1 MKFMIKKSDVLDV
14 LSKVQG
20 LAGRKSNLAITS
32 NILVSATEK
41 GISLAVTD
49 LETGFEGLYPAVVE
63 SNGTIAI
70 NGRKFFEIV
79 RDFPSEDILVNE
91 VENHWIEI
99 SNEISNKNVEYH
111 IVGMN
116 PDDFP
121 SIPAIDDQGLF
132 DIESSALKKMI
143 EKSLTI
149 SSSDDKRAHI
159 TGVYLEQIETDEQ
172 KLLRMVS
179 TDGSRLSK
187 TDYLS
192 EEIGQLGME
201 VSVIIPKKGLSEV
214 NKFLDVDGT
223 VGIGVRESH
232 LIIKKDSEN
241 IIIRLLEGEFPKYTD
256 IIKIKGGHSVRL
268 NKHEF
273 QMMLK
278 RMSILSSENY
288 EGVIFR
294 FSDDKLVITSTNPD
308 IGESKEEMEIS
319 YDGDTMEMAFNP
331 RFFIDTI
338 GVLESESI
346 LINLIDEEKPCIIE
360 GEDEQRFVSVI
371 MPMRI

>member
-32 NILVSATEK
+32 NILVSATEE
-41 GISLAVTD
+41 GVTLAVTD

-70 NGRKFFEIV
+70 NGRKLFEIV

-99 SNEISNKNVEYH
+99 SNKNVEYH

-121 SIPAIDDQGLF
+121 SMPVIDSQGLF
-132 DIESSALKKMI
+132 EIESSALKKMI

-149 SSSDDKRAHI
+149 SASDDKRAHI
-159 TGVYLEQIETDEQ
+159 TGVYLEKIETDEE

-187 TDYLS
+187 TDYLTK
-192 EEIGQLGME
+192 EIGNLALDA
-201 VSVIIPKKGLSEV
+201 SVIIPKKGLSEV
-214 NKFLDVDGT
+214 NKFLDEEDT
-223 VGIGVRESH
+223 VGIGIRESH
-232 LIIKKDSEN
+232 LIIKKNREN
-241 IIIRLLEGEFPKYTD
+241 IIIRLLEGEFPKYAD

-268 NKHEF
+268 NNHEF

-288 EGVIFR
+288 KGVIFKL
-294 FSDDKLVITSTNPD
+294 SKDKLVITSTNPD
-308 IGESKEEMEIS
+308 IGESKEEMAIG
-319 YDGDTMEMAFNP
+319 YDGENMEMAFNP

-338 GVLESESI
+338 SVLDSESI
-346 LINLIDEEKPCIIE
+346 VINLIDEEKPCIIE

>member
-32 NILVSATEK
+32 NILVNATEK

-49 LETGFEGLYPAVVE
+49 LETGFEGIYPAVVE

-99 SNEISNKNVEYH
+99 SNKNVEYH

-132 DIESSALKKMI
+132 EIESSALKKMI

-159 TGVYLEQIETDEQ
+159 TGVYLEKIETDEE

-187 TDYLS
+187 TDFIS
-192 EEIGQLGME
+192 DEVGQLGMDA
-201 VSVIIPKKGLSEV
+201 SVIIPKKGLSEV

-241 IIIRLLEGEFPKYTD
+241 IIIRLLEGEFPKYAD

-268 NKHEF
+268 HKYEF

-288 EGVIFR
+288 KGVIFR
-294 FSDDKLVITSTNPD
+294 FSDDKLVVTSTNPD

-319 YDGDTMEMAFNP
+319 YAGDAMEMAFNP
-331 RFFIDTI
+331 RYFLDTI

-360 GEDEQRFVSVI
+360 GEDDQRFVSVI

>member
-20 LAGRKSNLAITS
+20 LTGRKSNLAITS
-32 NILVSATEK
+32 NVLISAGEDGLK
-41 GISLAVTD
+41 LAVTD

-63 SNGTIAI
+63 SGGTIAI

-79 RDFPSEDILVNE
+79 RDFPNEDILVNE
-91 VENHWIEI
+91 VENHWI
-99 SNEISNKNVEYH
+99 EISNKNVEYH

-121 SIPAIDDQGLF
+121 SMPTIEGQGF
-132 DIESSALKKMI
+132 FEIESNALKKMI

-149 SSSDDKRAHI
+149 STSDDKRAHI
-159 TGVYLEQIETDEQ
+159 TGIYLEKIIDDDD

-192 EEIGQLGME
+192 EDIEKLEME
-201 VSVIIPKKGLSEV
+201 GSVIVPKKGLSEV
-214 NKFLDVDGT
+214 NKFLDAEGT
-223 VGIGVRESH
+223 VDIGIQDNH
-232 LIIKKDSEN
+232 LFIKKDSEN
-241 IIIRLLEGEFPKYTD
+241 IIIRLLEGEFPKYGD

-268 NKHEF
+268 NKSKF

-288 EGVIFR
+288 KGVIFK
-294 FSDDKLVITSTNPD
+294 FSDNKLIITSTNPD
-308 IGESKEEMEIS
+308 IGESKEEMEIP
-319 YDGDTMEMAFNP
+319 YNGETMEMAFNP
-331 RFFIDTI
+331 KFFIDTI
-338 GVLESESI
+338 SVLESESI
-346 LINLIDEEKPCIIE
+346 LINLIDEEKPCILE
-360 GEDEQRFVSVI
+360 GEDEQRFLSVI

>member
-32 NILVSATEK
+32 NVLITATEK
-41 GISLAVTD
+41 GITLAVTD
-49 LETGFEGLYPAVVE
+49 LETGFEGQYPAVVE
-63 SNGTIAI
+63 SNGNIAI
-70 NGRKFFEIV
+70 NARKFFEIV
-79 RDFPSEDILVNE
+79 REFPNEDILVNE
-91 VENHWIEI
+91 VENHWI
-99 SNEISNKNVEYH
+99 EISNKNVEYH

-121 SIPAIDDQGLF
+121 SIPVIDSQGLF
-132 DIESSALKKMI
+132 EIESNSLKKMI

-159 TGVYLEQIETDEQ
+159 TGVYLEKIENDDE

-192 EEIGQLGME
+192 DDIGNLVMDS
-201 VSVIIPKKGLSEV
+201 SVIIPKKGLSEV
-214 NKFLDVDGT
+214 NKFLDVEGT
-223 VGIGVRESH
+223 VDIGVRESH

-241 IIIRLLEGEFPKYTD
+241 IIIRLLEGEFPKYAD
-256 IIKIKGGHSVRL
+256 IIKITGGYSIRL
-268 NKHEF
+268 NKNEF

-288 EGVIFR
+288 KGVIFK
-294 FSDDKLVITSTNPD
+294 FSKDTLVVTSTNPD
-308 IGESKEEMEIS
+308 IGESKEEMGIS
-319 YDGDTMEMAFNP
+319 YNGETMEMAFNP
-331 RFFIDTI
+331 RYFIDTI

-346 LINLIDEEKPCIIE
+346 LINLIDEEKPFIIE

>member
-1 MKFMIKKSDVLDV
+1 MKFMIKKNDVLDV

-32 NILVSATEK
+32 NILVSATEE
-41 GISLAVTD
+41 GIRLAVTD

-70 NGRKFFEIV
+70 NARKLFEIV
-79 RDFPSEDILVNE
+79 RDFPNEDILVNE
-91 VENHWIEI
+91 VENHWI
-99 SNEISNKNVEYH
+99 EISNKNVEYH

-121 SIPAIDDQGLF
+121 NMPAIDNQGLF
-132 DIESSALKKMI
+132 EIESSAFKKMI

-159 TGVYLEQIETDEQ
+159 TGVYLEKIETDEE

-192 EEIGQLGME
+192 EEIGNLALDA
-201 VSVIIPKKGLSEV
+201 SVIIPKKGLSEV
-214 NKFLDVDGT
+214 NKFLDVEET
-223 VGIGVRESH
+223 VGIGIRESH
-232 LIIKKDSEN
+232 LIIKRGSEN
-241 IIIRLLEGEFPKYTD
+241 IIIRLLEGEFPKYAD
-256 IIKIKGGHSVRL
+256 IIKIRGGHSVRL
-268 NKHEF
+268 NKNEF

-288 EGVIFR
+288 KGVIFK
-294 FSDDKLVITSTNPD
+294 FSKDKLVITSTNPD
-308 IGESKEEMEIS
+308 IGESKEEMEIA
-319 YDGDTMEMAFNP
+319 YDGEAMEMAFNP

-338 GVLESESI
+338 TVLDSESI
-346 LINLIDEEKPCIIE
+346 IVNLIDEEKPCIIE

>member
-1 MKFMIKKSDVLDV
+1 MIKKSDVLDV

-20 LAGRKSNLAITS
+20 LTGRKSNLAITS
-32 NILVSATEK
+32 NILITATEE
-41 GISLAVTD
+41 GITLAVTD

-63 SNGTIAI
+63 SNGTVAI

-79 RDFPSEDILVNE
+79 RDFPSEDILINE
-91 VENHWIEI
+91 VENHWI
-99 SNEISNKNVEYH
+99 EISNKNVEYH

-121 SIPAIDDQGLF
+121 DIPDVESQGLF
-132 DIESSALKKMI
+132 EIESNSLKKMI
-143 EKSLTI
+143 EKSLAI

-159 TGVYLEQIETDEQ
+159 TGVYLEKIDSDDE

-192 EEIGQLGME
+192 EEIGSLVMDA
-201 VSVIIPKKGLSEV
+201 SVIIPKKGLSEV
-214 NKFLDVDGT
+214 NKFLDVEGK
-223 VGIGVRESH
+223 VGIGIRESH
-232 LIIKKDSEN
+232 LIIKKKSEN
-241 IIIRLLEGEFPKYTD
+241 IIIRLLEGEFPKYGD
-256 IIKIKGGHSVRL
+256 IIKIKGGYTVRVNR
-268 NKHEF
+268 NKF

-288 EGVIFR
+288 KGVIFK
-294 FSDDKLVITSTNPD
+294 FSNKKLIITSTNPD

-319 YDGDTMEMAFNP
+319 YEGESMEMAFNP
-331 RFFIDTI
+331 RYFIDTI
-338 GVLESESI
+338 SVMESES
-346 LINLIDEEKPCIIE
+346 LGINLIDEEKPCILE
-360 GEDEQRFVSVI
+360 GEDEQRFISVI

>member
-1 MKFMIKKSDVLDV
+1 MIKKSDVLDV

-32 NILVSATEK
+32 NILISASEA
-41 GISLAVTD
+41 GVSLAVTD

-99 SNEISNKNVEYH
+99 SNKNVEYH

-121 SIPAIDDQGLF
+121 SIPAIDSEGLF
-132 DIESSALKKMI
+132 EVESSAFKKMI

-159 TGVYLEQIETDEQ
+159 TGVYLEKIETDEE

-192 EEIGQLGME
+192 DDIGSLGME
-201 VSVIIPKKGLSEV
+201 ASVIVPKKGLSEV

-241 IIIRLLEGEFPKYTD
+241 IIIRLLEGEFPKYAD
-256 IIKIKGGHSVRL
+256 IIKIKGGYSVRL
-268 NKHEF
+268 NKNEF

-288 EGVIFR
+288 KGVIFR
-294 FSDDKLVITSTNPD
+294 FSEDKLVVTSTNPD
-308 IGESKEEMEIS
+308 IGESKEEMEITYPGES
-319 YDGDTMEMAFNP
+319 MEMAFNP
-331 RFFIDTI
+331 RYFIDTI
-338 GVLESESI
+338 SVLESESI

>member
-41 GISLAVTD
+41 GVSLAVTD

-63 SNGTIAI
+63 SSGTIAI
-70 NGRKFFEIV
+70 NGRKIFEIV

-91 VENHWIEI
+91 VENHWI
-99 SNEISNKNVEYH
+99 EISNKNVEYH

-132 DIESSALKKMI
+132 EIENSALKKMI

-149 SSSDDKRAHI
+149 SSSGDKRAHI
-159 TGVYLEQIETDEQ
+159 TGVYLEKIETDEE

-192 EEIGQLGME
+192 EEIGQLEME
-201 VSVIIPKKGLSEV
+201 ASVIIPKKGLSEV
-214 NKFLDVDGT
+214 NKFLDTDGT

-241 IIIRLLEGEFPKYTD
+241 IIIRLLEGEFPKYAD

-268 NKHEF
+268 NKNEF

-288 EGVIFR
+288 KGVIFS

-308 IGESKEEMEIS
+308 IGESKEEMEIP
-319 YDGDTMEMAFNP
+319 YGGDTVEMAFNP

-338 GVLESESI
+338 SVLEGKGI

>member
-32 NILVSATEK
+32 NILVNATEK

-49 LETGFEGLYPAVVE
+49 LETGFEGIYPAVVE

-99 SNEISNKNVEYH
+99 SNKNVEYH

-132 DIESSALKKMI
+132 EIESSSLKKMI

-159 TGVYLEQIETDEQ
+159 TGVYLEKIETDEE

-187 TDYLS
+187 TDFIS
-192 EEIGQLGME
+192 DEVGQLGMDA
-201 VSVIIPKKGLSEV
+201 SVIIPKKGLSEV
-214 NKFLDVDGT
+214 NKFLDVEGT

-241 IIIRLLEGEFPKYTD
+241 IIIRLLEGEFPKYAD

-268 NKHEF
+268 HKYEF

-288 EGVIFR
+288 KGVIFR
-294 FSDDKLVITSTNPD
+294 FSDDKLVVTSTNPD

-319 YDGDTMEMAFNP
+319 YAGDAMEMAFNP
-331 RFFIDTI
+331 RYFLDTI

-360 GEDEQRFVSVI
+360 GEDDQRFVSVI

>member
-32 NILVSATEK
+32 NILVSATEE
-41 GISLAVTD
+41 GVTLAVTD

-79 RDFPSEDILVNE
+79 RDFPNEDILVNE
-91 VENHWIEI
+91 VENHWI
-99 SNEISNKNVEYH
+99 EISNKNVEYH

-121 SIPAIDDQGLF
+121 SIPAIDSQGLF
-132 DIESSALKKMI
+132 EIESSALKKMI

-149 SSSDDKRAHI
+149 SASDDKRAHI
-159 TGVYLEQIETDEQ
+159 TGVYLEKIESDEEN
-172 KLLRMVS
+172 LLRMVS

-192 EEIGQLGME
+192 EEIGNLALDA
-201 VSVIIPKKGLSEV
+201 SVIIPKKGLSEV
-214 NKFLDVDGT
+214 NKFLDDEDT
-223 VGIGVRESH
+223 VGIGIRESH
-232 LIIKKDSEN
+232 LIIKKNSEN
-241 IIIRLLEGEFPKYTD
+241 IIIRLLEGEFPKYAD
-256 IIKIKGGHSVRL
+256 IIKIRGGHSVRL
-268 NKHEF
+268 NNSEF

-288 EGVIFR
+288 KGVIFK
-294 FSDDKLVITSTNPD
+294 FSKGKLVITSTNPD
-308 IGESKEEMEIS
+308 IGESKEEMEIGYEGES
-319 YDGDTMEMAFNP
+319 MEMAFNP

-338 GVLESESI
+338 NVLDSESI
-346 LINLIDEEKPCIIE
+346 VINLIDEEKPCIIE

>member
-1 MKFMIKKSDVLDV
+1 
-14 LSKVQG
+14 
-20 LAGRKSNLAITS
+20 
-32 NILVSATEK
+32 IL
-41 GISLAVTD
+41 I
-49 LETGFEGLYPAVVE
+49 
-63 SNGTIAI
+63 
-70 NGRKFFEIV
+70 
-79 RDFPSEDILVNE
+79 NE
-91 VENHWIEI
+91 VENHWI
-99 SNEISNKNVEYH
+99 EISNKNVEYH

-121 SIPAIDDQGLF
+121 SIPAIDNQGLF
-132 DIESSALKKMI
+132 EIESSAFKKMI

-159 TGVYLEQIETDEQ
+159 TGVYLEKIETDEE

-192 EEIGQLGME
+192 EDIGDLALDT
-201 VSVIIPKKGLSEV
+201 SVIIPKKGLSEV
-214 NKFLDVDGT
+214 NKFLDVEGS

-232 LIIKKDSEN
+232 LIIKRGSEN
-241 IIIRLLEGEFPKYTD
+241 IIIRLLEGEFPKYAD

-268 NKHEF
+268 KKNEF

-288 EGVIFR
+288 KGVIFK
-294 FSDDKLVITSTNPD
+294 FSKDKLVITSTNPD
-308 IGESKEEMEIS
+308 IGESKEEMEIA
-319 YDGDTMEMAFNP
+319 YDGESMEMAFNP

-338 GVLESESI
+338 TVLDSEGI
-346 LINLIDEEKPCIIE
+346 TINLIDEEKPCIIE

>member
-32 NILVSATEK
+32 NILVNATEK

-49 LETGFEGLYPAVVE
+49 LETGFEGIYPAVVE

-99 SNEISNKNVEYH
+99 SNKNVEYH

-132 DIESSALKKMI
+132 EIESSSLKKMI

-159 TGVYLEQIETDEQ
+159 TGVYLEKIETDEE

-187 TDYLS
+187 TDFIS
-192 EEIGQLGME
+192 DEVGQLGMDA
-201 VSVIIPKKGLSEV
+201 SVIIPKKGLSEV

-241 IIIRLLEGEFPKYTD
+241 IIIRLLEGEFPKYAD

-268 NKHEF
+268 HKYEF

-288 EGVIFR
+288 KGVIFR
-294 FSDDKLVITSTNPD
+294 FSDDKLVVTSTNPD

-319 YDGDTMEMAFNP
+319 YAGDAMEMAFNP
-331 RFFIDTI
+331 RYFLDTI

-360 GEDEQRFVSVI
+360 GEDDQRFVSVI

>member
-32 NILVSATEK
+32 NILVTAAEA

-79 RDFPSEDILVNE
+79 RDFPNEDILVNE
-91 VENHWIEI
+91 VENHWI
-99 SNEISNKNVEYH
+99 EISNKNVEYH

-121 SIPAIDDQGLF
+121 SLPAIDSEGLF
-132 DIESSALKKMI
+132 QIESNALKKMI

-159 TGVYLEQIETDEQ
+159 TGVYLEKIETEEE

-192 EEIGQLGME
+192 DEIGSLAMAS
-201 VSVIIPKKGLSEV
+201 SVIIPKKGLSEV
-214 NKFLDVDGT
+214 NKFLDAEGT
-223 VGIGVRESH
+223 VGIGIRESH

-241 IIIRLLEGEFPKYTD
+241 IIIRLLEGEFPKYAD
-256 IIKIKGGHSVRL
+256 IIKIKGGHSVRV
-268 NKHEF
+268 NKNEF

-288 EGVIFR
+288 KGVIFK
-294 FSDDKLVITSTNPD
+294 FSDDKLVVTSTNPD
-308 IGESKEEMEIS
+308 IGESKEEMDIAFK
-319 YDGDTMEMAFNP
+319 GDTMEMAFNP

-338 GVLESESI
+338 GVLDSESI

>member
-32 NILVSATEK
+32 NVLVTASEE
-41 GISLAVTD
+41 GIRLAATD

-70 NGRKFFEIV
+70 NGRKLFEIA

-99 SNEISNKNVEYH
+99 SNKNLEYH

-121 SIPAIDDQGLF
+121 SMPVIDDQGLF
-132 DIESSALKKMI
+132 EIESSALRKMI
-143 EKSLTI
+143 EKSLII

-159 TGVYLEQIETDEQ
+159 TGVYLEKIETDEE

-192 EEIGQLGME
+192 EEIGNLEME
-201 VSVIIPKKGLSEV
+201 ESVIIPKKGLSEV
-214 NKFLDVDGT
+214 NKFLDDEGA

-232 LIIKKDSEN
+232 LIIKKDSET
-241 IIIRLLEGEFPKYTD
+241 IIIRLLEGEFPKYAE
-256 IIKIKGGHSVRL
+256 IIKVKGGHSVQL
-268 NKHEF
+268 NKNEF

-288 EGVIFR
+288 KGVIFR
-294 FSDDKLVITSTNPD
+294 FSDNKLVVTSTNPD
-308 IGESKEEMEIS
+308 IGESKEEMEIA
-319 YDGDTMEMAFNP
+319 YEGDAMEMAFNP
-331 RFFIDTI
+331 RFFIDTAN
-338 GVLESESI
+338 VLDSETI
-346 LINLIDEEKPCIIE
+346 TINLIDEEKPCLIE
-360 GEDEQRFVSVI
+360 GGDEQRFVSVI